1 MFNKEHKEIPII
13 EQKRRKIIGL
23 VEKPDGFTFPG
34 QIGFD
39 DLESEVED
47 N

>member
-1 MFNKEHKEIPII
+1 MIEARKETGRANEWKTGEEVFHWWME
-13 EQKRRKIIGL
+13 
-23 VEKPDGFTFPG
+23 DGVLPG

-47 N
+47 D